1 MWPLAV
7 GERPLLQAVRHP
19 SGALRLISPAQAGS
33 DDLGDSAVDEPP
45 LESEAAGALADPSAA
60 EAAPSF
66 DDPSFAAAFEAPLRE
81 EDPEL
86 AELRESVL

>member
-1 MWPLAV
+1 MRPLAV
-7 GERPLLQAVRHP
+7 GERSLLQAVRHP
-19 SGALRLISPAQAGS
+19 AGALRLISPAQAGS

-45 LESEAAGALADPSAA
+45 LDSEGADVLADPSLP

-66 DDPSFAAAFEAPLRE
+66 EDPSFAAGFDEALRE
-81 EDPEL
+81 DEPEP

>member
-1 MWPLAV
+1 MRPLAL
-7 GERPLLQAVRHP
+7 GERPFLQAVRHAA
-19 SGALRLISPAQAGS
+19 GALRLISPAQAGS
-33 DDLGDSAVDEPP
+33 DDLGDSPVDEPL
-45 LESEAAGALADPSAA
+45 LESEAAGVLADPSVP

-81 EDPEL
+81 VDPEL

>member
-1 MWPLAV
+1 M
-7 GERPLLQAVRHP
+7 RHP
-19 SGALRLISPAQAGS
+19 AGALRLISPAQAGS

-45 LESEAAGALADPSAA
+45 LDSEGADVLADPSLP

-66 DDPSFAAAFEAPLRE
+66 DDPSFAAGFDEALRE
-81 EDPEL
+81 EEPEP